1 MAAGPGKYDAEA
13 TAARESAK
21 AGAVVLI
28 VLDGDRGSGFS
39 VQVLSP
45 GVLERLPGLLRHM
58 AADIEADVQ
67 RATPEVGEVGRC
79 LMCGATWPGG
89 GNICER
95 CAEEG

>member
-1 MAAGPGKYDAEA
+1 MAAGPGKYDPEA
-13 TAARESAK
+13 TAARESAM

-39 VQVLSP
+39 VQVISP

-58 AADIEADVQ
+58 ADDIERDVE
-67 RATPEVGEVGRC
+67 RATPAVAELGRC
-79 LMCGATWPGG
+79 LMCGATWSGG